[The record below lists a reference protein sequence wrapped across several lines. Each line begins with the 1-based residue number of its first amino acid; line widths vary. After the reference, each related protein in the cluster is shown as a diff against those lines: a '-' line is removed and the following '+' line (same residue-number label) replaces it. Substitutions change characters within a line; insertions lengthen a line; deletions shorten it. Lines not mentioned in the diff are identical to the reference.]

1 MAKKITIKDVAKKV
15 GVTATT
21 VSMVINNNP
30 SIPQRTRD
38 KVFSAIKELNYYPNI
53 AARSLVYGKTN
64 TIALFADFLYP
75 LFYQQILDGI
85 EHRIAP
91 TPYYVLHF
99 SAFRESAARDD
110 IFRKILYGNVADGLI
125 SLNRVP
131 SPELLLRYKEERY
144 PLVIIEQDMAG
155 VNSVV
160 CDNFRGGYLATEYLI
175 RSGRRNIGCIA
186 ALGSDL
192 NGGSN
197 VQSKRIEGYKK
208 ALEDYGLTYSRDRVI
223 DTPHFYFDAGKECY
237 KTRLRNLKELDALF
251 CAAGDAIAIG
261 IIHAALGDNV
271 KIPDDLAIVG
281 YDDLEVASFIHPA
294 LTTIRQPGKQMG
306 LKAIE
311 IALSCLD
318 DKKESNVHKVVFEP
332 ELIVRQSV

>member
-30 SIPQRTRD
+30 SIPQRTRN

-53 AARSLVYGKTN
+53 AARSLVYGKTS

-75 LFYQQILDGI
+75 LFYQQILQGI
-85 EHRIAP
+85 EQRIAP

-99 SAFRESAARDD
+99 SAFRESVDRDD

-131 SPELLLRYKEERY
+131 SPQLLLRYKEERF
-144 PLVIIEQDMAG
+144 PLVIVEQDVAG

-160 CDNFRGGYLATEYLI
+160 CDNFRGGYMAAEYLI
-175 RSGRRNIGCIA
+175 RSGRKNIGCIA
-186 ALGSDL
+186 ALGNDL

-197 VQSKRIEGYKK
+197 VQSRRIAGYKK
-208 ALEDYGLTYSRDRVI
+208 ALEDNGMTYSRERVI
-223 DTPHFYFDAGKECY
+223 DTPQFHFDSGKECY
-237 KTRLRNLKELDALF
+237 RNRVKYMKDLDAIF

-261 IIHAALGDNV
+261 IIHAALDDNV
-271 KIPDDLAIVG
+271 KIPGDLAVVG
-281 YDDLEVASFIHPA
+281 YDDLEVASFINPA
-294 LTTIRQPGKQMG
+294 LTTIRQPGRQMG

-318 DKKESNVHKVVFEP
+318 EKTESNVHKVVFEP